1 MTDPMPHDIEKDAGN
16 AAMADRIAR
25 AVPIDTAP
33 PLSEDEPR
41 RRRGAPEERLQMAVV
56 KFLAVAL
63 DGNSEF
69 FAVPNGG
76 KRGFREA
83 QRFKAAGVKA
93 GVPDLIVI
101 NDGRAIGI
109 ELKAGKT
116 PLSEAQV
123 RYHEMLRRARVPVTV
138 CRSIEDVEAAL
149 RAAGVPL
156 RATSLPTKT
165 MADGEGGR
173 G

>member
-1 MTDPMPHDIEKDAGN
+1 MTAFVLPARSRRPRHDLAQPL
-16 AAMADRIAR
+16 RR
-25 AVPIDTAP
+25 A
-33 PLSEDEPR
+33 PR
-41 RRRGAPEERLQMAVV
+41 RARPEETLQMQVV
-56 KFLAVAL
+56 KYLGLALA
-63 DGNSEF
+63 GRSEF

-116 PLSEAQV
+116 PLSDVQ
-123 RYHEMLRRARVPVTV
+123 RDYHERLRRARVAVTV
-138 CRSIEDVEAAL
+138 CRSVDEVEAAL

-156 RATSLPTKT
+156 HATLEAPIMRAIRPLLSQKDLAPL
-165 MADGEGGR
+165 GEAGT
-173 G
+173 